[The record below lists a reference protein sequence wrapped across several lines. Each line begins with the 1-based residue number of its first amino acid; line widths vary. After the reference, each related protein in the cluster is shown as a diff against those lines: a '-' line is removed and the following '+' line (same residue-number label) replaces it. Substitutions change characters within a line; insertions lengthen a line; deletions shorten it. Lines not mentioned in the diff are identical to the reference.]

1 MLQRELVS
9 WSLKMK
15 LHSARKKFHNACN
28 LWRVSNWCQNNINCK
43 DFVMLTS
50 SFCEGTRG
58 VSHPKLNRKII
69 YGDKGKL
76 WDKWGTWRSAPF
88 NSRTE
93 HPIPTGYETD
103 GPWASWNAEGG
114 GGRPSLRLK
123 SNPARPAHSLFAAVT
138 ELSWALPSRKGFPE
152 FAVFMRTVDQKMRKD
167 IRSQFLDNRQDQEF
181 RTVPSTLPKEP

>member
-114 GGRPSLRLK
+114 GGTSK
-123 SNPARPAHSLFAAVT
+123 SPPEIESGASSPQPIRCSNWTIMSPA
-138 ELSWALPSRKGFPE
+138 K
-152 FAVFMRTVDQKMRKD
+152 
-167 IRSQFLDNRQDQEF
+167 
-181 RTVPSTLPKEP
+181 